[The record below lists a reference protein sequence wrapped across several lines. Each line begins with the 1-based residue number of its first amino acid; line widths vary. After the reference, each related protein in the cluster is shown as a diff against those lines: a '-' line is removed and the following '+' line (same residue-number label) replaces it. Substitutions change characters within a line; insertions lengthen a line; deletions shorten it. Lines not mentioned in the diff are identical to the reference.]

1 MRVAPESENARVNFG
16 SEPEPSP
23 PVSPIESDAPE
34 AFLFRELANRN
45 LERLRGVVESQKD
58 LRVDCERERRDKRL

>member
-1 MRVAPESENARVNFG
+1 VNFR

-23 PVSPIESDAPE
+23 AVAPIESDAPE
-34 AFLFRELANRN
+34 SFLFRELANRN

-58 LRVDCERERRDKRL
+58 LRLDCGGERRDKRL